1 MNAPEKPKA
10 ACEPPQTTLFKE
22 KNPSKVYHKRRRFSL
37 NKLAYI
43 AGSVLL
49 AGCIYVTAMNDVT
62 ISYHFQELNR
72 LNRDVKILEELL
84 TRDRAEMQRRTDP
97 AAMSQSIMT
106 HFEREL
112 KESPD
117 QVRGADGKY
126 PRER

>member
-1 MNAPEKPKA
+1 L
-10 ACEPPQTTLFKE
+10 T
-22 KNPSKVYHKRRRFSL
+22 
-37 NKLAYI
+37 KLAYI

-49 AGCIYVTAMNDVT
+49 VGCIYVTAMNDIT
-62 ISYHFQELNR
+62 ISYHYEELNR
-72 LNRDVKILEELL
+72 LNRDIKILEYSL
-84 TRDRAEMQRRTDP
+84 RKAEQEIARRTDP

-112 KESPD
+112 KDNPQ